1 MSDCKVGG
9 IGPQASLGGTIGGLQ
24 EGRFRRL
31 SSSQALWPSWRLL
44 LGGAEGNKGGTWA
57 TEGKGQIKMGVH
69 LGVIIRGD

>member
-1 MSDCKVGG
+1 MSDRKVGG

-44 LGGAEGNKGGTWA
+44 LGGEEGTRGGTA
-57 TEGKGQIKMGVH
+57 GHRGKGSDKDG
-69 LGVIIRGD
+69 GAPWGYFSR